1 MPPMPTGRLPLT
13 APLDGGTGILSAPA
27 PLAAAARQ
35 REALR
40 GGLLMGL
47 TYLEQRSVSKATLAD
62 YQRRVGGFVEWCS
75 ALHLDWSDWH
85 QLDAIVVTYFDFLYF
100 HGHSGDDASRLLA
113 ALKFFLPPIGRWGDQ
128 TLCRASRSLAGWGKC
143 VPRRMRMPLPWLVV
157 AALAGVMMGRGQ
169 VEQVIAMILSFACY
183 LRPSECD
190 LLTAMQVVPPVA
202 GAAGAPGLAALLLH
216 PGELGR
222 PGKTGLWDFTIVL
235 DTYVFLV
242 PALLGLKR
250 RAASPTAR
258 LWSFPPASLGA
269 CMRGAACTLGLA
281 DFPVPAYGLRHGGAS
296 DDLLARRRPALEVQQ
311 RGGWASDKN
320 FRRYAKQARILTEL
334 QRAGRRAVSYGQ
346 EMDAA
351 LPGIFLNGA
360 PVPVLSPTSPGL

>member
-1 MPPMPTGRLPLT
+1 MRM
-13 APLDGGTGILSAPA
+13 
-27 PLAAAARQ
+27 
-35 REALR
+35 
-40 GGLLMGL
+40 LL
-47 TYLEQRSVSKATLAD
+47 
-62 YQRRVGGFVEWCS
+62 
-75 ALHLDWSDWH
+75 
-85 QLDAIVVTYFDFLYF
+85 
-100 HGHSGDDASRLLA
+100 
-113 ALKFFLPPIGRWGDQ
+113 
-128 TLCRASRSLAGWGKC
+128 LCR
-143 VPRRMRMPLPWLVV
+143 VV
-157 AALAGVMMGRGQ
+157 AVLAGVLMQDNQAVPAAPATVQLSVQVVTMIRIVAGYRTPPEGKWGRHGDLGAAMLAVPPAVRQ
-169 VEQVIAMILSFACY
+169 VVAMIRSFACY
-183 LRPSECD
+183 LRRSGCD
-190 LLTAMQVVPPVA
+190 LLTAMQVAPPVA

-269 CMRGAACTLGLA
+269 CMRDAACTLGLA

-320 FRRYAKQARILTEL
+320 FRRYAKQARIITEL
-334 QRAGRRAVSYGQ
+334 QRAGAPVIAYGQ

-351 LPGIFLNGA
+351 LAQIFLSAA
-360 PVPVLSPTSPGL
+360 PVPGPPRTCPVH